1 MGVRVVR
8 RTRRTAMTRPPFSR
22 PLWPRQKPAFS
33 LRLPTGHRVQLH
45 EGATLTTEEFFG
57 CVASRDGTF
66 AEVRRNPNDAR
77 VLGLTNL
84 SSQPWSASPSSGSPK
99 RVDPGRSIRLAG
111 GTNIDFGLMV
121 GVISDGAAG
130 PTLNLASGRT
140 IPLGAGVRLSMQ
152 GLLGVADGAAQRPV
166 AHVASHPGKPGV
178 LGLKNLTAQPWAAVL
193 TDGSQRRVDSGKSI
207 TLAAG
212 TRINFGVVEGTIER

>member
-1 MGVRVVR
+1 
-8 RTRRTAMTRPPFSR
+8 
-22 PLWPRQKPAFS
+22 
-33 LRLPTGHRVQLH
+33 
-45 EGATLTTEEFFG
+45 
-57 CVASRDGTF
+57 
-66 AEVRRNPNDAR
+66 
-77 VLGLTNL
+77 
-84 SSQPWSASPSSGSPK
+84 
-99 RVDPGRSIRLAG
+99 
-111 GTNIDFGLMV
+111 
-121 GVISDGAAG
+121 
-130 PTLNLASGRT
+130 
-140 IPLGAGVRLSMQ
+140 MQ